1 MEEILIKSEWIK
13 KMSTIFTEELKNLG
27 YSPHREV
34 ELDSEPIYVDTP
46 NEPYKVKIIGNQQG
60 NILFKFIRIV
70 ASEEEKE
77 AITDLQREE
86 DIKKCKEWAS
96 DYHKFVNRLSEQ
108 GIILNEEW
116 RNLPESV
123 NIEIEVNADLLKS
136 RKKRSRR
143 QEFEDLKEKRFFD
156 M

>member
-1 MEEILIKSEWIK
+1 
-13 KMSTIFTEELKNLG
+13 MSTIFTEELKNLG

-86 DIKKCKEWAS
+86 DIKNAK
-96 DYHKFVNRLSEQ
+96 NGLL
-108 GIILNEEW
+108 IIISL
-116 RNLPESV
+116 
-123 NIEIEVNADLLKS
+123 
-136 RKKRSRR
+136 
-143 QEFEDLKEKRFFD
+143 
-156 M
+156 